1 MFFCVLCVFS
11 SCVSFDGIGC
21 VCDERLIFPF
31 WRLFLQ
37 ILISLRSNS
46 SRRIAAYLLFCSPS
60 LDSEVLVVL
69 TRAAEG
75 KTADVLRQ
83 EFLVRKSAIS
93 SRDGRFVRLNL
104 DSCSRSRYHGLEAS
118 TLFLY
123 NEKNS
128 LPGPLFSRVVDRRE
142 RERERSARCW
152 L

>member
-1 MFFCVLCVFS
+1 VLREVSSSFSSSCVFFFVLFVFS
-11 SCVSFDGIGC
+11 SCVSFDGIGR
-21 VCDERLIFPF
+21 VCDERLIFSF

-83 EFLVRKSAIS
+83 EFL
-93 SRDGRFVRLNL
+93 FVNRQFPPVT
-104 DSCSRSRYHGLEAS
+104 DD
-118 TLFLY
+118 LY
-123 NEKNS
+123 
-128 LPGPLFSRVVDRRE
+128 
-142 RERERSARCW
+142 A
-152 L
+152 